1 MEGWKG
7 DDVGFVVG
15 FEGVDGVTD
24 LFDLYC
30 TGKGCFLGVVTLKL
44 ERSYVRVFGLV
55 E

>member
-1 MEGWKG
+1 MERREGNE
-7 DDVGFVVG
+7 VGFVVR

-30 TGKGCFLGVVTLKL
+30 TGEGCFLGIVTLKL
-44 ERSYVRVFGLV
+44 ERSYVRGFGLV